1 MTQKEIFSHP
11 VGLFVLAATE
21 LWERLSYYGLRGI
34 LVLYLVHTATID
46 AMGWGDLSNNMLN
59 NNALNILG
67 WYMMAAY
74 ITPIFGGWLADNYL
88 GERNCIFIGGLMMAI
103 GKFIM
108 AIPFIWVGDMA
119 QSILWL
125 GLGVLALGNG
135 LFKPNISSL
144 LGKLYEKNDVRRDA
158 AFTLFYMGINVGA
171 FLGFVV
177 IGWVAAYYNY
187 HTAFIIA
194 GVGMVIGTLIQSIF
208 GKSTLGDLGN
218 EPQNKIVQADKANKN
233 NLSISE
239 KMNVGAIIIISIFAM
254 LFFSIYEQIAGSFML
269 FTQNNTDLV
278 IGGFSI
284 PPAWVL
290 SVNPAFIIIFAPF
303 TSILLAKNFMKK
315 IDITHKYAF
324 GYGVLCFAFVIA
336 SLAALP
342 IDEDPTYK
350 VNIIWP
356 CITFI
361 LITIAE
367 LCISPV
373 GLSTISNLSPT
384 RLAGLM
390 MGVFFFFLGI
400 GNKLSTE
407 LGKFIVG
414 NGQGYSTGF
423 MTTALICLV
432 IGLVIM
438 IFRRYFQA
446 LIHATD

>member
-1 MTQKEIFSHP
+1 MHHKEFFSHP
-11 VGLFVLAATE
+11 TGLFVLAATE

-34 LVLYLVHTATID
+34 LVLYLVHSATAD
-46 AMGWGDLSNNMLN
+46 AMGWQNFSETMLN
-59 NNALNILG
+59 DNALNILG

-108 AIPFIWVGDMA
+108 AIPFMMLGDFS
-119 QSILWL
+119 QTTLWL
-125 GLGVLALGNG
+125 GLGILALGNG

-144 LGKLYEKNDVRRDA
+144 LGKLYEKNDVRRDS
-158 AFTLFYMGINVGA
+158 AFTLFYMGINIGA

-187 HTAFIIA
+187 HTAFIVA
-194 GVGMVIGTLIQSIF
+194 GIGMIIGTIIQGAF
-208 GKSTLGDLGN
+208 GQKTLGDLGQ
-218 EPQNKIVQADKANKN
+218 EPQNKKLKN
-233 NLSISE
+233 TSAAHHNFSKSD

-254 LFFSIYEQIAGSFML
+254 LFFSIYEQISGSFML
-269 FTQNNTDLV
+269 FTQNNTDLI
-278 IGGFSI
+278 IGNFSI
-284 PPAWVL
+284 PPAWIL
-290 SVNPAFIIIFAPF
+290 SVNPAFIILLAPF
-303 TSILLAKNFMKK
+303 SSVLLRQKFMKN

-324 GYGVLCFAFVIA
+324 GYIILCCAFLLA

-342 IDEDPTYK
+342 IDDNPEYK
-350 VNIIWP
+350 VHILWP
-356 CITFI
+356 CITFM
-361 LITIAE
+361 LITVAE

-373 GLSTISNLSPT
+373 GLATVSSLSPI

-390 MGVFFFFLGI
+390 MGCFFFFLGI

-423 MTTALICLV
+423 FITALICLA
-432 IGLVIM
+432 IGLIII
-438 IFRRYFQA
+438 IFKHYFQR
-446 LIHATD
+446 LMNHD